1 MATDKRQFTMR
12 MQPENY
18 DKIRVI
24 AAINK
29 RSIAMQIEFLLEQC
43 IADYEA
49 KHGRINL
56 ITNGAEQGLVQ
67 KNSGGTNFL
76 VTGGNNNYGVV
87 TQ

>member
-12 MQPENY
+12 MQQENF

-29 RSIAMQIEFLLEQC
+29 RSIAMQIEYLLEKC

-49 KHGRINL
+49 Y
-56 ITNGAEQGLVQ
+56 NGKIPLADESPSVVQ
-67 KNSGGTNFL
+67 NI
-76 VTGGNNNYGVV
+76 VGGNNNLNVHGNIYR
-87 TQ
+87 